1 MSARVIN
8 PDSTIMQQSEGHWQ
22 KYLMLVIS
30 KLAPAGVTITIRDME
45 KLAGEERVLLT
56 HGHID
61 SIEFK
66 LVTRAEADRIVAYDK
81 TQKGTA

>member
-1 MSARVIN
+1 MTTKILN

-30 KLAPAGVTITIRDME
+30 KLAPAGVTITVRDME
-45 KLAGEERVLLT
+45 KLAGEERILLT

-66 LVTRAEADRIVAYDK
+66 LVTRAEAERLIAYDK
-81 TQKGTA
+81 TQRGTA